1 MKSDVLKT
9 VLAGIEKAARDAPNA
24 LPADTAAA
32 MVALRDLLD
41 ASSSAELIELKLVPR
56 RENIGSLLIKF
67 AELSK
72 FGKQEWI
79 DLVNDYGINLD
90 LNPRDSARDVM
101 GRLARYLRD
110 HPGAM
115 AEAPARSATP
125 KTTPSGKGSTRGKRH
140 LAENL
145 QETLARLLEE

>member
-1 MKSDVLKT
+1 MKVSALRT
-9 VLAGIEKAARDAPNA
+9 VLTAVEIAAHKAQNR
-24 LPADTAAA
+24 LPDDTAAA
-32 MVALRDLLD
+32 MAALKHLLD
-41 ASSSAELIELKLVPR
+41 ATDAADLGDLKLVPR

-79 DLVNDYGINLD
+79 DLVNTYGIELE

-101 GRLARYLRD
+101 GRVARYLRD
-110 HPGAM
+110 NPGAM
-115 AEAPARSATP
+115 AEVPAKPDAPTSAS
-125 KTTPSGKGSTRGKRH
+125 SGKGSSRGKRH

-145 QETLARLLEE
+145 QETLARLLKE

>member
-1 MKSDVLKT
+1 MKTDALTT
-9 VLAGIEKAARDAPNA
+9 VLAEVEKAARDTPNT
-24 LPADTAAA
+24 LPVDTAAA
-32 MVALRDLLD
+32 MAALRELLD
-41 ASSSAELIELKLVPR
+41 AAAGTELSELKLTPR

-79 DLVNDYGINLD
+79 DLVNAYGINLD

-115 AEAPARSATP
+115 AEAPARPDAP
-125 KTTPSGKGSTRGKRH
+125 KTTPAGKGSTRGKRH

>member
-1 MKSDVLKT
+1 MKTDALRT
-9 VLAGIEKAARDAPNA
+9 VLAGVEKAAREAPNT
-24 LPADTAAA
+24 LPDSAAAA
-32 MVALRDLLD
+32 MAALRDLLD
-41 ASSSAELIELKLVPR
+41 STAAAELRDLKLVPR

-79 DLVNDYGINLD
+79 DLVNAYGINLE

-110 HPGAM
+110 NPGAM
-115 AEAPARSATP
+115 AEVPVKTSTP
-125 KTTPSGKGSTRGKRH
+125 KSTSSGKGSTRGKRH